1 MRFCLL
7 KLKGDF
13 RQFYFWKV
21 PTLLNLYKIH
31 FIKNWR
37 MSMKIMAKID
47 GSIWTKFKVKSYHV
61 GYSVHLLLMQQSK
74 LALPPHNR
82 HSMCRHWLEQH
93 RWPMTYQCWF
103 KKLQIKSIDILLY
116 NSYLSA
122 AARADSAPEQS
133 AASIFILWNY
143 FWIPIF
149 QNTWTSTVLNCVKP
163 LVATQISLY
172 IWTRDLNLLKY
183 FFWKVS
189 SFNVYVYTFL
199 TLQ

>member
-1 MRFCLL
+1 
-7 KLKGDF
+7 
-13 RQFYFWKV
+13 
-21 PTLLNLYKIH
+21 
-31 FIKNWR
+31 

-47 GSIWTKFKVKSYHV
+47 GSIWKKFKVKSYHV

-93 RWPMTYQCWF
+93 RWPMTYQCWL
-103 KKLQIKSIDILLY
+103 KRLQIKSICILLY
-116 NSYLSA
+116 YSYLSA

-133 AASIFILWNY
+133 AASIFICWNY

-149 QNTWTSTVLNCVKP
+149 QNTWTSMVLNCVKP

-172 IWTRDLNLLKY
+172 IWTRDLNLLN
-183 FFWKVS
+183 FFYWKVS
-189 SFNVYVYTFL
+189 S
-199 TLQ
+199 